1 MQHLLLLHGAIGSG
15 EQLIPLKEKLESNF
29 IVHTLNFS
37 GHGGIQMPETAF
49 SIETFANDVL
59 EYLHSNNIESINI
72 FGYSMGG
79 YVAMWLAKHHPEKIN
94 RIITLATKFYW
105 DKEVAAKETKML
117 VAETIETKIPA
128 FATVLKQRH
137 QPNDWKEVLNKTS
150 SMLVNMGENN
160 PLKLEDYASIYQPCL
175 LMLGDK
181 DKMVTLTETVDV
193 FKQLPNAQLCVL
205 PSTSHPIEQVDIEML
220 AFHVHKF
227 FKGE

>member
-1 MQHLLLLHGAIGSG
+1 MQHLLLLHGAIGSN
-15 EQLIPLKEKLESNF
+15 EQLIPLKEKLEGNF
-29 IVHTLNFS
+29 IVHMLNFS
-37 GHGGIQMPETAF
+37 GHGGKEMPGTGF

-59 EYLHSNNIESINI
+59 QYLESNKIKTINI

-94 RIITLATKFYW
+94 HIITLATKFYW

-128 FATVLKQRH
+128 FAASLKQRH
-137 QPNDWKEVLNKTS
+137 APNDWKEVLIQTS
-150 SMLVNMGENN
+150 SMLMDMGENN
-160 PLKLEDYASIYQPCL
+160 PLKLEDYVSINHPCL

-193 FKQLPNAQLCVL
+193 FKQLSNAQLCVL
-205 PSTSHPIEQVDIEML
+205 PATTHPIEQVNVDIL
-220 AFHVHKF
+220 TFHIKQFMV
-227 FKGE
+227 E